1 MAGTY
6 SFDIVS
12 KTDMAEVKNAVEQA
26 SREIGT
32 RFDFKHSVS
41 EITMSGDSVVI
52 HSDDEYKL
60 DSVIDILQGKL
71 VKRGVSLK
79 SLERGKVEPA
89 AKGTV
94 RQTVTFQQGI
104 PTDQA
109 KVIAKKIK
117 DSGLKATTQIQDEQV
132 RVTGKD
138 KDVLQ
143 SVIQLVKGMDLP
155 MDVRFVNYR

>member
-1 MAGTY
+1 MASTY

-41 EITMSGDSVVI
+41 EITMSGDSLVI

-60 DSVIDILQGKL
+60 DSVIDILGGKL

-79 SLERGKVEPA
+79 SMERGKIEPA

-94 RQTVTFQQGI
+94 RQTVTFAQGI
-104 PTDQA
+104 ATDQA
-109 KVIAKKIK
+109 KAITKKIK
-117 DSGLKATTQIQDEQV
+117 DSGLKVTTQIQDEQV

-155 MDVRFVNYR
+155 MDVRFVNYH